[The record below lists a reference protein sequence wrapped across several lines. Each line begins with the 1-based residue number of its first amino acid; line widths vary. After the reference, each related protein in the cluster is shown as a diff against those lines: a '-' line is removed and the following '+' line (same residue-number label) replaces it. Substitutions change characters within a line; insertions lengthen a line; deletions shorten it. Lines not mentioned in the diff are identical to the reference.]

1 MSALPGRSSLLAVL
15 LMTAAALAQEA
26 PNTPAATR
34 PADGQWYFRTRLQ
47 IESFDDD
54 PRQVVDELSRVTFRN
69 SIAVGFGSRWSAE
82 LMAPIEAEARKGGS
96 DEFGMGDPMLT
107 VKGRLWQRDLGPVDS
122 LRFAVILGA
131 ELPSGH
137 DELSSDSVDPVLG
150 GVFTAIVGRHGV
162 NAALRQKWNHG
173 DLRPYAVPGDS
184 SADAL
189 FWDLAYLYRLSPELY
204 APETEAATY
213 LTVELNGLHESNS
226 DHETILR
233 AGLLYEA
240 REWAFECTA
249 GMPLIEDVDARM
261 EREWSV
267 EIGFRWLF

>member
-1 MSALPGRSSLLAVL
+1 MPGWTLRSSPFALLLLA
-15 LMTAAALAQEA
+15 AAAVGQEA

-54 PRQVVDELSRVTFRN
+54 PRRVVDELSRVTLRN

-82 LMAPIEAEARKGGS
+82 LMAPVEAEAREGGS
-96 DEFGMGDPMLT
+96 DEFGVGDPMLT

-162 NAALRQKWNHG
+162 NAALRRKWNTG
-173 DLRPYAVPGDS
+173 DFRAYAVPGDS

-189 FWDLAYLYRLSPELY
+189 LWDLAYLYRLSPELY

-213 LTVELNGLHESNS
+213 FTVELNGLHETND

-249 GMPLIEDVDARM
+249 GLPLIEDVDARM
-261 EREWSV
+261 EREWSI